1 MVLMSDILS
10 ANIRRLDVGAL
21 IALGKLLAQRNVSR
35 VAREVGMSQPA
46 MSHLLAR
53 LRLAF
58 GDDLLV
64 RDGTGLVL
72 TAEGARLQ
80 ARLEAALPHLLGVF
94 EGESFDPASSNVH
107 FKLGITDHAGQVL
120 LPDVLAELHA
130 RAPRATVSIAV
141 IPNRQT
147 DLSDLDAGRYD
158 LRFGWLRSLPPQWH
172 RRKLLDDRIVLI
184 ASADHPDIADPMTIE
199 DFVAL
204 DHIALES
211 ERPIYPNLV
220 DRHLASC
227 GLERRVVVRVSHFAI
242 APSLIAGTRM
252 VAMFPERLARNVGP
266 GIRIIQPPLDFPDPN
281 LSMAWHPRVHASAE
295 SIWLRQLVIDRC
307 QRLKVAGDGVPMP
320 GTD

>member
-1 MVLMSDILS
+1 MSDILS

-21 IALGKLLAQRNVSR
+21 IALSKLLAQRNVSR
-35 VAREVGMSQPA
+35 VAREVGLSQPA

-53 LRLAF
+53 LRTAF
-58 GDDLLV
+58 GDELLV

-72 TAEGARLQ
+72 TAAGAQLQ

-94 EGESFDPASSNVH
+94 AGETFDPASSSVH

-120 LPDVLAELHA
+120 LPGLLAELHE
-130 RAPRATVSIAV
+130 RAPRATVSVAV

-147 DLSDLDAGRYD
+147 DLSALDEGRYD

-184 ASADHPDIADPMTIE
+184 ASADHPGLSEPMTIE
-199 DFVAL
+199 DFAAL
-204 DHIALES
+204 DHVALES

-220 DRHLASC
+220 DRYLASC

-242 APSLIAGTRM
+242 APSIVAGTRM
-252 VAMFPERLARNVGP
+252 VAMFPERLARTVGP
-266 GIRIIQPPLDFPDPN
+266 GIRIIEPPLDFPDPN
-281 LSMAWHPRVHASAE
+281 LSMAWHPRVHASVE
-295 SIWLRQLVIDRC
+295 SVWLRQLVVDQC
-307 QRLKVAGDGVPMP
+307 QRLRVAGESAP
-320 GTD
+320 G

>member
-1 MVLMSDILS
+1 MSDILS

-21 IALGKLLAQRNVSR
+21 VALSKLLAQRNVSR

-53 LRLAF
+53 LRIAF
-58 GDDLLV
+58 GDA
-64 RDGTGLVL
+64 
-72 TAEGARLQ
+72 AEGARLQ

-130 RAPRATVSIAV
+130 RAPHATVSVAV

-204 DHIALES
+204 DHVALES

-220 DRHLASC
+220 DRYLASC

-242 APSLIAGTRM
+242 APSIIAGTRM

-307 QRLKVAGDGVPMP
+307 QRLKGAGP
-320 GTD
+320 GGELI